1 MPQNATL
8 DLLAEDITQPTWDEL
23 TSIMLDGEPEDQP
36 DTLSCGPGSSTG
48 CSGDFTWDPE

>member
-23 TSIMLDGEPEDQP
+23 TSAMLDGEPEDQP

-48 CSGDFTWDPE
+48 SGDFTWSPE